1 MNTLSID
8 FQPFVEWDNSPFILF
23 SNEGKI
29 LYLNNAAE
37 ILFGYVSKQELY
49 DIALAY
55 APQSFGYK
63 TTTLTLNYDSF
74 NFYAVTVGY
83 ENEEH
88 ISIRF
93 YNTPRVKPSTPLET
107 GKLMMTDINI
117 LLEANIA
124 LFKTKNSNHLQLLTD
139 QDIPPFKI
147 DQNNFSKLLRKTLD
161 TFRSSNAISITLKL
175 LIGEHVIISGEKAS
189 IVQLSVEA
197 NGRYNDSDAE
207 IKALANQ
214 SHISV
219 LLKEHL
225 IRLEIPLIQLMTTK

>member
-93 YNTPRVKPSTPLET
+93 YNTPRVKPSVPLET
-107 GKLMMTDINI
+107 GKLITTDINI

-124 LFKTKNSNHLQLLTD
+124 LFKTKNNRLQLLTD

-161 TFRSSNAISITLKL
+161 AFRSSNAISITLKL
-175 LIGEHVIISGEKAS
+175 LIGEHVIISGKKES

-197 NGRYNDSDAE
+197 NGRYNDTDAE

-219 LLKEHL
+219 LLKEHV
-225 IRLEIPLIQLMTTK
+225 IKLEIPLIH